1 VLRDDETILARS
13 FLDQL
18 LRPIMQLPNGN
29 RFHASIIGHQRL
41 NSSQQKELT
50 MTIHLRTWGDLACF
64 TRPEMKV
71 ERVSYPVITPSA
83 ALLGV

>member
-1 VLRDDETILARS
+1 
-13 FLDQL
+13 
-18 LRPIMQLPNGN
+18 
-29 RFHASIIGHQRL
+29 
-41 NSSQQKELT
+41 

-83 ALLGV
+83 AWRRGTPLSVERPQNGACEPCVSVISTVAI

>member
-1 VLRDDETILARS
+1 MARIYQDTS
-13 FLDQL
+13 CKAN
-18 LRPIMQLPNGN
+18 RPSPAALKAVP
-29 RFHASIIGHQRL
+29 
-41 NSSQQKELT
+41 SSHESAKP

-64 TRPEMKV
+64 NRPEMKV